1 MFMALYGAFTGSGQR
16 DSPATPLL
24 PLAPLA
30 APGRPRPHHLAGDSP
45 EIRRSTSNPGLVL
58 HRRISGEERLSAFL
72 FVALIGVLFGVVL
85 LLVGRYLR
93 PSTGKVST

>member
-30 APGRPRPHHLAGDSP
+30 APGRPRPHRL
-45 EIRRSTSNPGLVL
+45 
-58 HRRISGEERLSAFL
+58 SGEERLSAFL